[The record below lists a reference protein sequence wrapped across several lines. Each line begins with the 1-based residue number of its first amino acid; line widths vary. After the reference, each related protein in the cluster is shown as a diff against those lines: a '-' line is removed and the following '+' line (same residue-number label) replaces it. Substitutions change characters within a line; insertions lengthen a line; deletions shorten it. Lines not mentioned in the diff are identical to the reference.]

1 MFWHL
6 DEDQRFLVEAARD
19 YARAELIEKDRLWDE
34 KEEPL
39 TAELPALAEMG
50 FMNLRIREEYGGLD
64 CPMTVYAHILHE
76 LSYASPS
83 VAVTLSV
90 HNMVGE
96 VLQTYGSQEL
106 CREMLPT
113 WGTAEALG
121 TFAISEADAG
131 SDPSSV
137 QSKALLRGDHYL
149 LDGAKM
155 WITNALSG
163 RWFMTLAR
171 TDEGRKGISAFWVDG
186 NDPGV
191 ERLPIKGKTGI
202 RGSETAAL
210 HFTEVKLPRAW
221 LLGREGQGMEI
232 ALAALDGG
240 RIGIACQATGIMEAC
255 LHEMTTYAK
264 QRVQF
269 GRPIAEFQ
277 AVQFM
282 IADSAVELEA
292 ARALTLQAARLRD
305 AGQPYTQAAA
315 KAKLYASEAANRTAY
330 RAVQVY
336 GGSGYV
342 NECRAERLARDAR
355 VTTIYEGTSEIQR
368 VVIGRGLKG

>member
-6 DEDQRFLVEAARD
+6 DQDQRFLVEAARD

-34 KEEPL
+34 TEQSL
-39 TAELPALAEMG
+39 AGELPTLAEMG
-50 FMNLRIREEYGGLD
+50 FMNLRIAEEYGGLG
-64 CPMTVYAHILHE
+64 CPMVVYAHILHE
-76 LSYASPS
+76 LAYASPS
-83 VAVTLSV
+83 VEVSLSV

-96 VLQTYGSQEL
+96 VLQRYGSKEL
-106 CREMLPT
+106 REEVLPT
-113 WGTAEALG
+113 WGTAGAFG

-131 SDPSSV
+131 SDPSAV
-137 QSKALLRGDHYL
+137 QTRAVLKGDHYL
-149 LDGAKM
+149 IDGAKM

-171 TDEGRKGISAFWVDG
+171 TGEGKKGVSAFWVDG
-186 NDPGV
+186 NDAGV

-210 HFTEVKLPRAW
+210 HFTEVKVPRGW
-221 LLGREGQGMEI
+221 LLGKEGQGLEI

-255 LHEMTTYAK
+255 LHEMIRYAK
-264 QRVQF
+264 ERKQF

-277 AVQFM
+277 AIQFM

-292 ARALTLQAARLRD
+292 GRALTLQAARLRD
-305 AGQPYTQAAA
+305 AGEPFTDAAA
-315 KAKLYASEAANRTAY
+315 KAKLYASEAANRVGY
-330 RAVQVY
+330 RAVQVH

-342 NECRAERLARDAR
+342 NESRVERLARDAR

-368 VVIGRGLKG
+368 IVIGRGLEA